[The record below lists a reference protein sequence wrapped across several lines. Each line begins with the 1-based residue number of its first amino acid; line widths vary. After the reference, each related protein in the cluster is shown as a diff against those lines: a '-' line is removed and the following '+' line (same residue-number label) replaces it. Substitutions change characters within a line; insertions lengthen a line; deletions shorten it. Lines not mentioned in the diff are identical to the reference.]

1 MAPAV
6 QGLSNPYLPS
16 QPRFLGGA
24 LFGTLA
30 GSLFL
35 VPFDPLLLG
44 LQTGTGLGWFAML
57 PLTAAF
63 MLCLFLSAGWPL
75 FLAFRGAAWPRAWM
89 AGAAGGGLGAGV
101 SLLVPFSQRWL
112 ALVCLGGAGVLAATV
127 CWRFI
132 YWPVRHGAAPGRG
145 PA

>member
-1 MAPAV
+1 MAAPVPDLTA
-6 QGLSNPYLPS
+6 PYLPS
-16 QPRFLGGA
+16 QRRFLAGA
-24 LFGTLA
+24 LLGTLA

-35 VPFDPLLLG
+35 VPLDPLLLG
-44 LQTGTGLGWFAML
+44 QTGGIFAPL
-57 PLTAAF
+57 PLTAVF

-75 FLAFRGAAWPRAWM
+75 FLAFRAAAWPRAWM
-89 AGAAGGGLGAGV
+89 AAAAGGGVGALV
-101 SLLVPFSQRWL
+101 SLLVPFSERWL

-132 YWPVRHGAAPGRG
+132 YWPVRQGTAPGRG

>member
-6 QGLSNPYLPS
+6 SGLTAPYIPS

-35 VPFDPLLLG
+35 APLDPLLLG
-44 LQTGTGLGWFAML
+44 QASGGPGTFIVVL
-57 PLTAAF
+57 LTANF

-75 FLAFRGAAWPRAWM
+75 FLAFRAAAWPRSWM
-89 AGAAGGGLGAGV
+89 AAAAGGGIGALA
-101 SLLVPFSQRWL
+101 SLAVPFGQRGL
-112 ALVCLGGAGVLAATV
+112 AAVCLGAAGLLAATV

-132 YWPVRHGAAPGRG
+132 YWPVRHGMAPGRG